1 MSDLDRLIALAG
13 LATDDVAEGAYNE
26 TKMVCKDCGDELHNP
41 TTNCPHDSHDEDGD
55 HWVEVDIDGDGDSDL
70 KVNME
75 AEEDCDCDCGESPC
89 KACGKTHHDESV
101 EEAVGDAAECF
112 YELQDEFAGGE
123 ASGAHKVLIDDLVR
137 FLSGDQLEE
146 FCDDFRR
153 HYDMNEATLDEDDLD
168 ENAFNQAAAAA
179 ARAGK
184 EEFEFNGKTYK
195 TKMDKSTAHK
205 LDDDVQMESEESDV
219 KEFVSYAMELA
230 QDKLDSIKSTGKFS
244 FTDSDQ
250 MEYYDELDM
259 DEDEELIE
267 HPMVQKV
274 LKAIPQVDGEEEEIM
289 RALKNV
295 ASGNF
300 EPFEELRGS
309 MGEEAVV
316 SEAPTMDTTQLITLL
331 KNAGLTEEAI
341 EEKLTEWANTPS
353 PDMANEQEPTE
364 HGDAYDFAQSVNLS
378 LKRYLDA
385 EDMKVG
391 LKEHKVE
398 DIREAYEAKKNK

>member
-13 LATDDVAEGAYNE
+13 LATDDVAEACNE
-26 TKMVCKDCGDELHNP
+26 TKMICKDCGDELGNP
-41 TTNCPHDSHDEDGD
+41 TTNCPHDSQDPNGE
-55 HWVEVDIDGDGDSDL
+55 HWVEVDIDGDGDADL

-75 AEEDCDCDCGESPC
+75 GADCDCDCGESPC
-89 KACGKTHHDESV
+89 KACGKTHHDESMD
-101 EEAVGDAAECF
+101 EAVGDSAECF

-123 ASGAHKVLIDDLVR
+123 AEGAHKVLIDDLVR

-184 EEFEFNGKTYK
+184 EEFEFGGKTYK

-205 LDDDVQMESEESDV
+205 LDDDVQFESEEEAEETLEAVDV
-219 KEFVSYAMELA
+219 
-230 QDKLDSIKSTGKFS
+230 DT
-244 FTDSDQ
+244 
-250 MEYYDELDM
+250 
-259 DEDEELIE
+259 
-267 HPMVQKV
+267 
-274 LKAIPQVDGEEEEIM
+274 EEE
-289 RALKNV
+289 
-295 ASGNF
+295 
-300 EPFEELRGS
+300 
-309 MGEEAVV
+309 VV

-341 EEKLTEWANTPS
+341 EEKLNEWANTPS
-353 PDMANEQEPTE
+353 PEMAGEQEPTA

-398 DIREAYEAKKNK
+398 DIRKAYEAKKNK

>member
-13 LATDDVAEGAYNE
+13 LATDDVAEGAYGE
-26 TKMVCKDCGDELHNP
+26 TKKICKDCGDELHVP
-41 TTNCPHDSHDEDGD
+41 TTNCEHDSHDENGD
-55 HWVEVDIDGDGDSDL
+55 NWVEVDIDGDGDADL
-70 KVNME
+70 AVNME
-75 AEEDCDCDCGESPC
+75 AEKKNCGCGQDPC
-89 KACGKTHHDESV
+89 VTYGKKN
-101 EEAVGDAAECF
+101 EAVGDAAECF
-112 YELQDEFAGGE
+112 YELQDDFAGGE
-123 ASGAHKVLIDDLVR
+123 CPSGGHRELIDNLVR

-205 LDDDVQMESEESDV
+205 LDDDVQFESEEELEETLEAVDV
-219 KEFVSYAMELA
+219 
-230 QDKLDSIKSTGKFS
+230 DT
-244 FTDSDQ
+244 
-250 MEYYDELDM
+250 
-259 DEDEELIE
+259 
-267 HPMVQKV
+267 
-274 LKAIPQVDGEEEEIM
+274 EEEV
-289 RALKNV
+289 V
-295 ASGNF
+295 A
-300 EPFEELRGS
+300 
-309 MGEEAVV
+309 
-316 SEAPTMDTTQLITLL
+316 EAPTMDTTQLITLL
-331 KNAGLTEEAI
+331 RNAGLTEEAI
-341 EEKLTEWANTPS
+341 EQKLTEWANTPS

-364 HGDAYDFAQSVNLS
+364 HGDAYDFAQNVNLS

-398 DIREAYEAKKNK
+398 DLREAYEKAKKMPIKAEVMKCCEDGMTVSEICEKYKDCDKKKMKLLAASCMKEYKSK